1 MKPGAAPAR
10 RRTRADRFAALLG
23 PALASA
29 FACAA
34 FSAAPIEAAAAAGP
48 ANDPSWVRM
57 AVVAAS
63 SKGLEGDRPLRYA
76 YRDGERLGTML
87 ATVGQIEAGNLFV
100 LKAENQQ
107 GFLDSLAR
115 IGERIASLKASGR
128 KVFLQFYYSGHG
140 GAKRFHFA
148 DGTLSFDAV
157 KSALGGDRADA
168 RVYVLDV
175 CFGASFFNAK
185 GFRTAPPV
193 QLKMDMD
200 QAARGEVTISSSSG
214 DEQAYEV
221 KTLGGSVFT
230 SHWIMALRGAGDR
243 NRDGQV
249 TLFEAYN
256 YAYDRT
262 SGYSSETLDRPQHPS
277 FQMDLTG
284 ARDVTLARLL
294 RSGSGILFK
303 GCPAG
308 LYNVVDQQRGIQIGE
323 LRIPEGEELT
333 LALEPGRYRV
343 VYLPGKPVMGPSR
356 YADMELA
363 DATMAPLP
371 FASFRARPTDAG
383 VAKGAEAGSEAGQ
396 DAAAFGGS
404 DVAGG
409 GPGDSGTPSDAMADG
424 SRTDAGPSR
433 PEAARSA
440 GPGLWGRMGYSLWGG
455 AAGFEDAALQAN
467 MNAPLEVDRYF
478 GAAAAFRKPALKP
491 DWGFDLSLAVGRAW
505 SLGARLGFAS
515 AEYSAEAVG
524 REPLNSLPDSAR
536 SRYPVRLSRSYLLTD
551 SRIGLFLGRSFQV
564 TPTKS
569 FSLEACLS
577 RLDRGVSAE
586 RALSRPLYE
595 TSQTRSDHFDGAGY
609 RLEAGLGYRMRLGG
623 LFGKGFALGLRVS
636 PYLARVSGLRDADGI
651 ELGADEKG
659 CSAAL
664 TLGLLGRGT
673 PDLPGPRPRRNP

>member
-1 MKPGAAPAR
+1 MTSGSAPTR
-10 RRTRADRFAALLG
+10 RRTRAGRIAALLG
-23 PALASA
+23 AVLLGAASPGA
-29 FACAA
+29 
-34 FSAAPIEAAAAAGP
+34 SIDAAAAVGP
-48 ANDPSWVRM
+48 ANDASWVRM

-76 YRDGERLGTML
+76 YRDGERLGRML
-87 ATVGQIEAGNLFV
+87 STVGQIEPGNLFL
-100 LKAENQQ
+100 LKAESRQ
-107 GFLDSLAR
+107 GFLDSLGR
-115 IGERIASLKASGR
+115 IGRRVASLKASGR

-148 DGTLSFDAV
+148 DGTLSFDGV
-157 KSALGGDRADA
+157 KAALGGEHADA

-323 LRIPEGEELT
+323 LRIPEGEEFT

-343 VYLPGKPVMGPSR
+343 VYLPGKPGMGPSR
-356 YADMELA
+356 YADMELS
-363 DATMAPLP
+363 DAAMAPLP
-371 FASFRARPTDAG
+371 FAAFRARPTDPG
-383 VAKGAEAGSEAGQ
+383 VAKGAGTGDSESEA
-396 DAAAFGGS
+396 S
-404 DVAGG
+404 
-409 GPGDSGTPSDAMADG
+409 MAD
-424 SRTDAGPSR
+424 DGPLR
-433 PEAARSA
+433 PEEASRYA
-440 GPGLWGRMGYSLWGG
+440 GPGFWGRMGYAVWGG

-467 MNAPLEVDRYF
+467 INTAPEVDRYF
-478 GAAAAFRKPALKP
+478 GAAAYFRKPSLKS
-491 DWGFDLSLAVGRAW
+491 DWGFDLSLALGRAW
-505 SLGARLGFAS
+505 TLGARFGFAG
-515 AEYSAEAVG
+515 AEYAAEATG

-536 SRYPVRLSRSYLLTD
+536 DRYPVHLSRSYLLRD
-551 SRIGLFLGRSFQV
+551 SRAGLFLGRSVQV
-564 TPTKS
+564 TPS
-569 FSLEACLS
+569 GAFSLEACLS
-577 RLDRGVSAE
+577 RLDRSASVE
-586 RALSRPLYE
+586 RTLSRPLYE
-595 TSQTRSDHFDGAGY
+595 TARSGSDRYDAAGY
-609 RLEAGLGYRMRLGG
+609 RLEAGLGYRMRVGG
-623 LFGKGFALGLRVS
+623 LFGKGVALGLRIS

-651 ELGADEKG
+651 GLGANEKG
-659 CSAAL
+659 CSAAI
-664 TLGLLGRGT
+664 TLGLLGRGI
-673 PDLPGPRPRRNP
+673 PDFPGAHPRRLP

>member
-1 MKPGAAPAR
+1 
-10 RRTRADRFAALLG
+10 
-23 PALASA
+23 
-29 FACAA
+29 
-34 FSAAPIEAAAAAGP
+34 
-48 ANDPSWVRM
+48 
-57 AVVAAS
+57 
-63 SKGLEGDRPLRYA
+63 
-76 YRDGERLGTML
+76 ML
-87 ATVGQIEAGNLFV
+87 ATVGQIDAANLFV
-100 LKAENQQ
+100 LKAESLQ

-115 IGERIASLKASGR
+115 IGGRIASLKASGR

-148 DGTLSFDAV
+148 DGTLSFDEV
-157 KSALGGDRADA
+157 KAALGGDRADA

-294 RSGSGILFK
+294 RSGSGILFR

-323 LRIPEGEELT
+323 LRIPEGEEFT

-343 VYLPGKPVMGPSR
+343 IYLPGKPGMGPSR

-363 DATMAPLP
+363 DATMASLP
-371 FASFRARPTDAG
+371 FASFQARPTDAG
-383 VAKGAEAGSEAGQ
+383 VAKGAEIGMT
-396 DAAAFGGS
+396 DAQGTEAFGDPGEA
-404 DVAGG
+404 DGNGTPGG
-409 GPGDSGTPSDAMADG
+409 GESDG
-424 SRTDAGPSR
+424 SATDTGPSR
-433 PEAARSA
+433 PEGSVSA
-440 GPGLWGRMGYSLWGG
+440 GPGLWERMGYSVWGG
-455 AAGFEDAALQAN
+455 AAGFEDRALQAN
-467 MNAPLEVDRYF
+467 MDVAPEVDRYF

-491 DWGFDLSLAVGRAW
+491 DWGFDLSLAMGRAW
-505 SLGARLGFAS
+505 TLGARFGFAN
-515 AEYSAEAVG
+515 ADYAAEAVG

-536 SRYPVRLSRSYLLTD
+536 SRYPVHLSRSYLITD

-564 TPTKS
+564 TPSKS

-586 RALSRPLYE
+586 RTLSRPLYG
-595 TSQTRSDHFDGAGY
+595 TSQSASDRYDAAGY
-609 RLEAGLGYRMRLGG
+609 RLEAGLGYRMRVGG
-623 LFGKGFALGLRVS
+623 LFGKGIALGLRVS
-636 PYLARVSGLRDADGI
+636 PYLARVGGLRDTDGI

-664 TLGLLGRGT
+664 TIGLLGRGA
-673 PDLPGPRPRRNP
+673 PDFPGPLPRRTP